1 MPQDDLRL
9 SAPPTVKVG
18 MLVRKPPPEVFE
30 AFVDPSITT
39 RFWFTHST
47 GKLVPGA
54 QVRWDWEM
62 YGISTEVSVKVVEE
76 NNRIVYAWGRGTE
89 PTTVEIRFIP
99 WKDDTTY
106 VTVTETGLTGSGD
119 EEVAY
124 AMDSAG
130 GYSFVLA
137 AAKALLEHG
146 IELAVVGDHV
156 PKGLKI

>member
-18 MLVRKPPPEVFE
+18 MLVRKPPAEVFE

-47 GKLVPGA
+47 GKLMPGA
-54 QVRWDWEM
+54 DVRWDWEM

-76 NNRIVYAWGRGTE
+76 NSRIVFTWAHGAE
-89 PTTVEIRFIP
+89 PTTVEMGFTP
-99 WKDDTTY
+99 WQDDTTY
-106 VTVTETGLTGSGD
+106 VTVTETGLTGTGD
-119 EEVAY
+119 EMASY
-124 AMDSAG
+124 AMDTAG

-146 IELAVVGDHV
+146 IELT
-156 PKGLKI
+156 